1 MKAKS
6 VMVAFLIA
14 VLALV
19 LVAGPALGKAGSIT
33 GGGWFIN
40 VINGDG
46 HKITFGLNALPTS
59 DGAKGQFLLIDHGS
73 KTRMR
78 GTIDSMWLT
87 EPTGDPPWRADFSG
101 EGSIDGV
108 EVDYRVL
115 ITDRGEPGFGT
126 GDIIKITIDE
136 VFPPAYFGVLGGGNL
151 KIHNK

>member
-40 VINGDG
+40 VIDGDG
-46 HKITFGLNALPTS
+46 HKITFGFNALPTS

-78 GTIDSMWLT
+78 GTINKIDLAGPILSRFW
-87 EPTGDPPWRADFSG
+87 GV
-101 EGSIDGV
+101 GSIDGD
-108 EVDYRVL
+108 EVDYKVN
-115 ITDRGEPGFGT
+115 IVDRGEPGFGP
-126 GDIIKITIDE
+126 GDSISILIDGS
-136 VFPPAYFGVLGGGNL
+136 FPPAYSGELGGGNL
-151 KIHNK
+151 KIHGK